1 MILRRLTEH
10 LKQQHWTAIG
20 IELVIVVLGVFLGLQ
35 VSNWN
40 ETRIERERTG
50 QVLDAFRAEI
60 RDYIEAQQ
68 WYDDKVTKGFAAF
81 DVARARGEVPPPY
94 F

>member
-20 IELVIVVLGVFLGLQ
+20 IELVIVVLGVFLGMQ

-40 ETRIERERTG
+40 EER
-50 QVLDAFRAEI
+50 
-60 RDYIEAQQ
+60 
-68 WYDDKVTKGFAAF
+68 
-81 DVARARGEVPPPY
+81 VARARE
-94 F
+94 